1 MATRVDTLTPEQ
13 TAQLQQWADRWIGIG
28 LSTDPADFDAFEG
41 HARRAYEAAG
51 LEWPGIVI
59 RVSSPLAAAYAVPLT
74 ALVLDGLRRGGQ
86 VGDQVRDQVLGQVR
100 GQVRG
105 QVGDQVR
112 DQVRDQVG
120 DQVGDQ
126 VRDQVLGQVRDQV
139 RDQVG
144 DQVLGQVERWILD
157 RWHWD
162 SGWWITWLAWATYF
176 RDACHLDMP
185 GALWDRVGPLEHAAQ
200 AAWAWWPQE
209 DYVVVCD
216 RPLVVHRQATG
227 ETGWGSHRLH
237 CTDGPAVAF
246 RDGWAV
252 WAIEGVRVTEQIVM
266 RPETITV
273 DQIWGEPN
281 AEVRRVMIE
290 RHGWAEFV
298 ESAGLTLVHTEP
310 DPGNPG
316 HTLALY
322 DLPGQVFDEPVR
334 VVVVTNASPE
344 RDGTRRRYGLTVP
357 ADIDEAAAGIA
368 WTFGIDP
375 ATYRG
380 LARAT

>member
-13 TAQLQQWADRWIGIG
+13 TAQLQPWADRWIGIG

-41 HARRAYEAAG
+41 HARRAYLAAG

-86 VGDQVRDQVLGQVR
+86 VGDQVLGQVR
-100 GQVRG
+100 G
-105 QVGDQVR
+105 
-112 DQVRDQVG
+112 
-120 DQVGDQ
+120 
-126 VRDQVLGQVRDQV
+126 
-139 RDQVG
+139 
-144 DQVLGQVERWILD
+144 QVLGQVERWILD

-176 RDACHLDMP
+176 RDACHLDLP
-185 GALWDRVGPLEHAAQ
+185 DDLWDRVGPLEHAAQ

-298 ESAGLTLVHTEP
+298 EVAGLTLVHTEP

-322 DLPGQVFDEPVR
+322 DLPRQVFDEPVR
-334 VVVVTNASPE
+334 VVLAANASPE

>member
-13 TAQLQQWADRWIGIG
+13 TAQLQPWADRWIGIG

-86 VGDQVRDQVLGQVR
+86 VR
-100 GQVRG
+100 G
-105 QVGDQVR
+105 
-112 DQVRDQVG
+112 QVRDQVG
-120 DQVGDQ
+120 
-126 VRDQVLGQVRDQV
+126 DQVLGQVRDQV

-273 DQIWGEPN
+273 ARTPQVHGVDRTHGAVTEFGLGFATSGTPTSYRPGSNGFGHGGAYGSLGHADPDARLGFGFVFNQLGEPQGDGRAARLLN
-281 AEVRRVMIE
+281 A
-290 RHGWAEFV
+290 
-298 ESAGLTLVHTEP
+298 
-310 DPGNPG
+310 
-316 HTLALY
+316 AL
-322 DLPGQVFDEPVR
+322 D
-334 VVVVTNASPE
+334 A
-344 RDGTRRRYGLTVP
+344 
-357 ADIDEAAAGIA
+357 I
-368 WTFGIDP
+368 
-375 ATYRG
+375 
-380 LARAT
+380 